1 MPRLTS
7 PPRVL
12 VVDDDRTVC
21 EFLGDCLRRRDS
33 GCVVE
38 TAGTGAGAI
47 DAVHRRRPD
56 LVLLDIALPD
66 LSGLDVLRLIRQL
79 NPGLPVIIITGAR
92 DPRAAVEAHAKRRLR
107 AHPEA
112 VQHDLRRE
120 PRRGRAGGGLTAARP
135 AARPHTTP
143 PSRSRRTSAP
153 P

>member
-21 EFLGDCLRRRDS
+21 EFLADCLRRRES
-33 GCVVE
+33 GCVIE
-38 TAGTGAGAI
+38 TAETGAGAI

-56 LVLLDIALPD
+56 LVLLDVALPD

-92 DPRAAVEAHAKRRLR
+92 DPRAAVEAMQSGAFALIPKPFNTIYVENLV
-107 AHPEA
+107 EA
-112 VQHDLRRE
+112 ALQ
-120 PRRGRAGGGLTAARP
+120 AG
-135 AARPHTTP
+135 
-143 PSRSRRTSAP
+143 
-153 P
+153 

>member
-21 EFLGDCLRRRDS
+21 EFLGDCLRRRES

-56 LVLLDIALPD
+56 LVLLDVGLPD

-92 DPRAAVEAHAKRRLR
+92 DPRAAAEAMQSGAFALIPKPFNAIYVENLVEAAL
-107 AHPEA
+107 EA
-112 VQHDLRRE
+112 
-120 PRRGRAGGGLTAARP
+120 G
-135 AARPHTTP
+135 
-143 PSRSRRTSAP
+143 
-153 P
+153 